1 MATRAIFNINQTQRD
16 LILEHACITCH
27 LKIITKASY
36 SHIAD
41 MTVLMEEVI
50 NAWCQMVSLE

>member
-1 MATRAIFNINQTQRD
+1 MAARAIFNINQKQRD

-27 LKIITKASY
+27 LKIMTKASY

-41 MTVLMEEVI
+41 MTALMEEVI
-50 NAWCQMVSLE
+50 NA

>member
-1 MATRAIFNINQTQRD
+1 MAARAIINFNRTQRD
-16 LILEHACITCH
+16 LILKHACITCH
-27 LKIITKASY
+27 LKIITQASS

-50 NAWCQMVSLE
+50 NA